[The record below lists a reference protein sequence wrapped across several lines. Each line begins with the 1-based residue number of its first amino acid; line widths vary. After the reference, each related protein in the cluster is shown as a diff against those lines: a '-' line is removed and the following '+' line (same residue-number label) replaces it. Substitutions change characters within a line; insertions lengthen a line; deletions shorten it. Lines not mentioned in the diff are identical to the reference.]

1 MHLLPRLLGLSLL
14 AALPLFLGGCATGG
28 ATSAKLDYWRQVDSP
43 AAVMDAYIGALSK
56 GEVDRAI
63 AYLYLP
69 AHMNDEELLR
79 ERVAGIAKS
88 VQGAK
93 ADIRVQ
99 DSRAESRLAL
109 IIYTSGGD
117 LANPRPIFLLRDT
130 SNHWRLH
137 HRETAGPLQQALRD
151 RHDFLAARALA
162 NWGAQ
167 RMAEIS
173 RQARSAG
180 NGTSGDS
187 TLEDALHVA
196 AE

>member
-1 MHLLPRLLGLSLL
+1 MHLLARLLGLSLL
-14 AALPLFLGGCATGG
+14 AAPPLLLTGCATGG
-28 ATSAKLDYWRQVDSP
+28 AASAKADYWRQVDSP
-43 AAVMDAYIGALSK
+43 AAVMGAYVGALSQ

-69 AHMNDEELLR
+69 SHVHEDDLLR
-79 ERVAGIAKS
+79 ERMAGIAKA
-88 VQGAK
+88 VQGSK
-93 ADIRVQ
+93 AAIEVQ

-109 IIYTSGGD
+109 VIYTSGGD
-117 LANPRPIFLLRDT
+117 LANPRPIFLIRDT
-130 SNHWRLH
+130 QNRWRLH

-151 RHDFLAARALA
+151 RHDFLAARSLA

-180 NGTSGDS
+180 NGTSGNS

>member
-1 MHLLPRLLGLSLL
+1 MPTLIRSLGLTLL
-14 AALPLFLGGCATGG
+14 AAIPVLLSGCATGG
-28 ATSAKLDYWRQVDSP
+28 ASSARTDYWQQVDSP

-69 AHMNDEELLR
+69 AHVNDDDLLR
-79 ERVAGIAKS
+79 ERMAGIAKA
-88 VQGAK
+88 VQTAN
-93 ADIRVQ
+93 AAIRVE

-109 IIYTSGGD
+109 VIYTSGGD

-151 RHDFLAARALA
+151 RHDFLAARSLA

-173 RQARSAG
+173 QQARSAG
-180 NGTSGDS
+180 NGTPGDS
-187 TLEDALHVA
+187 TLEDALHIA

>member
-1 MHLLPRLLGLSLL
+1 MHLLPRLLGLTMLT
-14 AALPLFLGGCATGG
+14 ALPLVLSGCATGG
-28 ATSAKLDYWRQVDSP
+28 PAAARTDYWHQVDSP

-69 AHMNDEELLR
+69 SHVNEDDLLR
-79 ERVAGIAKS
+79 ERMAGIAKA

-93 ADIRVQ
+93 AEIRVQ

-109 IIYTSGGD
+109 VIYTSGGD

-180 NGTSGDS
+180 NGTPGDS
-187 TLEDALHVA
+187 TLEDALHIA